1 MSAWLH
7 HGNFAAGMVQD
18 IPRHMLPENAVWDAL
33 DCFIGEEGTLHKR
46 GSTVTALSSGT
57 TLSGTCVGFSQ
68 LDHDDAALVR
78 GYVVDESNGSTGS
91 FIIGSFTPGSGT
103 FATTSLSITQPIVS
117 SNGVGRPFNHN
128 GYLVVP
134 VRLPS
139 AASTNLN
146 RMFVAMSGGQ
156 SAFQQ
161 LSTASVTVTQGSRQ
175 ITGFSASD
183 TNVAEVGDII
193 EIDKNAASDHYIG
206 RITKISGSTISVT
219 PTPTRSFTSGTG
231 RGLLLAACR
240 FLDLVGTG
248 TTSFRGAQC
257 GASWQNRV
265 LFGGVGTEIAAG
277 VYEWH
282 PNRVIWSLLPTETSA
297 VGGVTDGDLWLSD
310 RGFPVSN
317 YADVPWMDLVRG
329 LEPVSDGEMLIL
341 GRPLCS
347 RLVGTLNTNTTT
359 SGGLTY
365 ELRPL
370 NQKIQCV
377 NDKAT
382 VRTPSG
388 VMMMGPDGVYLY
400 HNGNLIN
407 TMIGRIQNYF
417 LDNIA
422 NSTIYGSGMIQSN
435 HYYLSTSAGVFVCNM
450 DGFRWTRFQNV
461 DITNCFK
468 DPQDTTRIFAARFQP
483 GTASN
488 TTKIVR
494 VDYLANPGSSATTDV
509 AGTGPTMTVKTKT
522 YDNDEPSRLKQFRH
536 ERVTVRMPGSTGT
549 VTVSSTPGLD
559 GEESGATLGTITNAA
574 GSQSKRYDTT
584 TLSRAMGLTIAQTQ
598 NPDECE
604 LIDVDIA
611 ARALRVERVS

>member
-18 IPRHMLPENAVWDAL
+18 VPRHMLPENAVWDAL

-46 GSTVTALSSGT
+46 GSTVTALSSGST
-57 TLSGTCVGFSQ
+57 ISGSCVTFAQSSVETEI
-68 LDHDDAALVR
+68 LR
-78 GYVVDESNGSTGS
+78 GYVLDESNGVGGQLITGA
-91 FIIGSFTPGSGT
+91 FTPGAGT
-103 FATTSLSITQPIVS
+103 FAITSASWVNALISG
-117 SNGVGRPFNHN
+117 NGLGRPFQHF
-128 GYLVVP
+128 GYAIVP
-134 VRLPS
+134 MRSPL
-139 AASTNLN
+139 AGSTSFY
-146 RMFVAMSGGQ
+146 RMFAAMSGGVNT
-156 SAFQQ
+156 SR
-161 LSTASVTVTQGSRQ
+161 STTPALTITSGDRT

-183 TNVAEVGDII
+183 TAAYTVGDSIFI
-193 EIDKNAASDHYIG
+193 QKNAATDKYIG
-206 RITKISGSTISVT
+206 KITAIGATSVVVS
-219 PTPTRSFTSGTG
+219 PAPTRSFTSGTG
-231 RGLLLAACR
+231 GATVNSMQQ
-240 FLDLVGTG
+240 FLDFASPAVGTAAW
-248 TTSFRGAQC
+248 RGAEC

-265 LFGGVGTEIAAG
+265 VFGGVTRERSSG
-277 VYEWH
+277 VYEH
-282 PNRVIWSLLPTETSA
+282 LKNRIIWSLLPTETSTVNA
-297 VGGVTDGDLWLSD
+297 LADGNLFMSNY
-310 RGFPVSN
+310 GYPESN
-317 YADVPWMDLVRG
+317 YADVPWMDLVMG
-329 LEPVSDGEMLIL
+329 VEPVSDGELLIL
-341 GRPLCS
+341 GRPICS

-370 NQKIQCV
+370 NQRIPCIS
-377 NDKAT
+377 DKAT

-388 VMMMGPDGVYLY
+388 VMMMAPDGVYLY

-422 NSTIYGSGMIQSN
+422 NATIYGSGMIQSN
-435 HYYLSTSAGVFVCNM
+435 HYYLSTSAGVLVCNM

-488 TTKIVR
+488 TTKLVR
-494 VDYLANPGSSATTDV
+494 IDYLANPSSSATTDV

-536 ERVTVRMPGSTGT
+536 ERVTIRMPGSSGT
-549 VTVSSTPGLD
+549 VTISSTPGLD

-574 GSQSKRYDTT
+574 SAQSKRYDTT
-584 TLSRAMGLTIAQTQ
+584 TLSRAMALTITQTQ

-611 ARALRVERVS
+611 ARALRVERVA